1 MSERIVHVPAQEPE
15 HDFGW
20 KTWQVLKVVQARLRF
35 VAILAAVGCVI
46 GFWDNIS
53 NYYEK
58 WTRPLYGQK
67 TEASSEFEYFCP
79 MHPSIVRDD
88 NKEKC
93 PICHMDLA
101 KRKRGTGEPEPLPP
115 GTVSRVQLTPYRIVL
130 AGVQTT
136 AVRYRTL
143 ARQIATFGSVEFNET
158 TLTHIATRQ
167 KGRIVKQFANYT
179 GQEVMAGEKLAL
191 LDVRYDRELMVT
203 LEDLRRA
210 RRSQDN
216 EMERDARL
224 RLRQWD
230 VSDAQIKEFLGSD
243 KIRSEVTIFAPEKGH
258 IIKRYQ
264 REGSFVEDGTP
275 LYDLANLDSVWIEG
289 QVYETDQRL
298 LKEGQPVQAKTLAG
312 EVFAGTLDFI
322 YPHLDESSRTLTVR
336 FHIPNQGHRLR
347 PGAYATVTIDVPP
360 ARINALS
367 RAVALDTAGENA
379 VDHLAHILA
388 APGGAS
394 AGAGVLALLRGAERQ
409 VRLQFGQVLA
419 VPDSAVID
427 TGRLQIVYRES
438 APGIYEGV
446 SVQLGPRLAEAGDT
460 LAWYPVLHGLEEG
473 ETVVTNGSFLID
485 AETRLNPAAGSIYF
499 SGSGGKGSSSAVAV
513 RPSTPED
520 EDATEKK
527 VRAELAKL
535 SAADRRLAESQ
546 KFCPVLRKNRLGD
559 MGPPFKVTI
568 EGQPV
573 FLCCGSCEEKAKA
586 DPKKTLEI
594 VEQLKRG
601 SSKPAIPAPAGE
613 SPSEEEKEIRDNL
626 TQLGNDRPLAEAQ
639 RYCPIRPTSRLGS
652 MGAPFKLTIE
662 GQMVFLCCGSCE
674 TKAKANPAKTLAT
687 VKELKAKAASKP
699 K

>member
-1 MSERIVHVPAQEPE
+1 MSERNIRFPEPAQE
-15 HDFGW
+15 HGFGW

-35 VAILAAVGCVI
+35 VAILVAVGLVI

-58 WTRPLYGQK
+58 WTRPLYGHESQVN
-67 TEASSEFEYFCP
+67 SDVEYFCP

-101 KRKRGTGEPEPLPP
+101 KRKRGAGEPEPLAP
-115 GTVSRVQLTPYRIVL
+115 GTVSRVQLTPYRVVL

-136 AVRYRTL
+136 PVRYRAL
-143 ARQIATFGSVEFNET
+143 ARLISTFGTVEFNET

-179 GQEVMAGEKLAL
+179 GQEVREGEKLAL

-203 LEDLRRA
+203 LEDLWRA
-210 RRSQDN
+210 RRSKDK
-216 EMERDARL
+216 EMERNARQ

-230 VSDAQIKEFLGSD
+230 INDEQINEFLGSD
-243 KIRSEVTIFAPEKGH
+243 KVTSHLTIFAPAHGH
-258 IIKRYQ
+258 VIKRYQ

-289 QVYETDQRL
+289 QVYETDQTL
-298 LKEGQPVQAKTLAG
+298 LKEGQPVQAKSLSG

-336 FHIPNQGHRLR
+336 FHIPNKGHRLR

-360 ARINALS
+360 ARIDALG
-367 RAVALDTAGENA
+367 RPVAMDAARENA
-379 VDHLAHILA
+379 IDHLASALA
-388 APGGAS
+388 SPGGPSAS
-394 AGAGVLALLRGAERQ
+394 VMSLLRAGERQ
-409 VRLQFGQVLA
+409 ARLQSGQVLA

-427 TGRLQIVYRES
+427 TGSLKIVYRES
-438 APGIYEGV
+438 APGIYEGIAV
-446 SVQLGPRLAEAGDT
+446 RLGPRLADAGDT

-473 ETVVTNGSFLID
+473 EKVVTNGSFLID

-499 SGSGGKGSSSAVAV
+499 GGSGGKGTSSAVAV

-527 VRAELAKL
+527 VRAVLAKL
-535 SAADRRLAESQ
+535 SAADRKLAESQ
-546 KFCPVLRKNRLGD
+546 KFCPIQRKNRLGT
-559 MGPPFKVTI
+559 MGPPPKVLI
-568 EGQPV
+568 DGRPV
-573 FLCCGSCEEKAKA
+573 FLCCEGCEEEAKA
-586 DPKKTLEI
+586 DAQKTLDF
-594 VEQLKRG
+594 VEKRQV
-601 SSKPAIPAPAGE
+601 E
-613 SPSEEEKEIRDNL
+613 NHR
-626 TQLGNDRPLAEAQ
+626 
-639 RYCPIRPTSRLGS
+639 
-652 MGAPFKLTIE
+652 
-662 GQMVFLCCGSCE
+662 
-674 TKAKANPAKTLAT
+674 
-687 VKELKAKAASKP
+687 
-699 K
+699 